1 MKALKKKNVL
11 YSKFEEISLN
21 HCKSLL
27 IELYKGKGGFL
38 VNPISRRN
46 IKKKGSITISFLSKC
61 YYTWGDKIAT
71 INSIKLKYKKHI
83 EKFIAKEKLYDI
95 PTINS
100 FIPKQT
106 QRNGI
111 DVMNRH
117 IGGVLGKINQD
128 QMKFIVGNLSTQNLF
143 KLLQVNKA
151 LSRKID
157 PNDIDLTGLDDN
169 QLITFLLQHD
179 YLDFN
184 KLKYIEDLLGRLYP
198 DQLNAFFL
206 KYGKDKIDLS
216 KFAIEKLEKILDKLD
231 ANQLIAFFLKHDYLE
246 LNKYSIE
253 KRNVNVLK
261 LSNTINVR
269 LLNIL
274 EKILDVSIKI
284 KKLVLDKV
292 EFITPIDNKLLKL
305 VAKFSV
311 KTLEISNMSIIDLPR
326 IKQGVIDTLVLD
338 NVELIQNSNL
348 VQMFKSVKTLHISN
362 MVINETFI
370 KFLSGI
376 SKLDKLVLDRRSVVS
391 VLFRNS
397 MGTLF
402 ESIKTLEISYMDVND
417 NLISFLSSGGFNNIL
432 ILKLNTIK
440 LSDALIDWLTGK
452 NIEYLEVKNIEG
464 NYEKL
469 LDELKENPAIKSIKQ
484 TTNNRVYE
492 MILANSSKK
501 VPQKVQKVPRI
512 NLQGIGNDSLQRISK
527 ILDDRDNINHFLTTS
542 KEFAYNI
549 VSNDKEIVDQLDANQ
564 LINLL
569 VTNTD
574 ISLDSLTERNLPLV
588 NLSNC
593 KINNRLINILLKILQ
608 VGSVVT
614 LILDN
619 VTIDNIDEK
628 QLAKLGNIF
637 RYVETLHISNMVI
650 DETFITFINYCFN
663 HDNEEFGIELKTIIL
678 DSFSFPE
685 RDETRDIIHQRTRV
699 ESLFLNELNKFEGI
713 TELELKL
720 KVKGITTKLELETL
734 NHPIHVILTLLND
747 IPHNTLGTELKG
759 SLKTLKIPEYNDM
772 SFFRNKNYN
781 VYYFDNKNNK
791 YKQLI

>member
-117 IGGVLGKINQD
+117 IGGGLGDVNPD
-128 QMKFIVGNLSTQNLF
+128 QMNLIVPNLSNEDILR
-143 KLLQVNKA
+143 LLQVNRA

-157 PNDIDLTGLDDN
+157 PKQIDLTDLDYN
-169 QLITFLLQHD
+169 QLITFLLQHN

-184 KLKYIEDLLGRLYP
+184 SLKNLEDLLGRLYP
-198 DQLNAFFL
+198 NQLIAFFL

-216 KFAIEKLEKILDKLD
+216 KFDIAKLNLLLDKLD

-246 LNKYSIE
+246 LNNYSIK

-274 EKILDVSIKI
+274 EKILDIKI

-292 EFITPIDNKLLKL
+292 EFINRSNKFHRKL
-305 VAKFSV
+305 FALFSV

-338 NVELIQNSNL
+338 NVIIQESNL
-348 VQMFKSVKTLHISN
+348 VQMFISVKTLHISN
-362 MVINETFI
+362 MRIDETFI
-370 KFLSGI
+370 TFLSDIG
-376 SKLDKLVLDRRSVVS
+376 KLDKLVLDRGSAVS

-397 MGTLF
+397 METLF

-417 NLISFLSSGGFNNIL
+417 NLISFLSYGGFNNIL

-440 LSDALIDWLTGK
+440 LSDALIYWLTGK

-469 LDELKENPAIKSIKQ
+469 LDRLPAIKSIKQ
-484 TTNNRVYE
+484 TTNNRESE
-492 MILANSSKK
+492 MILANRKKK
-501 VPQKVQKVPRI
+501 VPQKVTQKVPRI
-512 NLQGIGNDSLQRISK
+512 NLQYIGNDPLQRISK

-549 VSNDKEIVDQLDANQ
+549 VSNNKAIVDQLDANQ
-564 LINLL
+564 LIKLL

-619 VTIDNIDEK
+619 VTIDKIEK
-628 QLAKLGNIF
+628 EQLAKLGNIF

-663 HDNEEFGIELKTIIL
+663 YDNEEFGIELKTIIL

-685 RDETRDIIHQRTRV
+685 RETTDIIYQRTRV
-699 ESLFLNELNKFEGI
+699 ESLFLKELNKFEGI
-713 TELELKL
+713 TELEL

-734 NHPIHVILTLLND
+734 NHPIHVILTLLDD
-747 IPHNTLGTELKG
+747 IPHNTLKG